1 MAKARRSKRVSNRRK
16 TALHPRRTPV
26 TRHEYA
32 VLCLQ
37 FSALEAQ
44 VVRNRTDLDIQL
56 RRIAQ
61 LQDELDAIKKT
72 LSTVAR

>member
-1 MAKARRSKRVSNRRK
+1 VAKARRSKPVRNRRK
-16 TALHPRRTPV
+16 TAPQPRRAPG

-32 VLCLQ
+32 VLSLQ

-44 VVRNRTDLDIQL
+44 VARNRTDLDIQL

-61 LQDELDAIKKT
+61 LQDELDAVKKALPT
-72 LSTVAR
+72 ER